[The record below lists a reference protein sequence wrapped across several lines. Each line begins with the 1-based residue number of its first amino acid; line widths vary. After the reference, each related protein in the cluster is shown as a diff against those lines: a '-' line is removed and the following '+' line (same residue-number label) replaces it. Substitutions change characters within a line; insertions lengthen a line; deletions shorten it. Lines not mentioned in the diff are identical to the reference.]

1 MVKMM
6 ISVMGAFAEVENEIR
21 KERQAE
27 GIRIA
32 IADGR

>member
-21 KERQAE
+21 AERKRKEL
-27 GIRIA
+27 GLHK
-32 IADGR
+32 